1 MLWMFYLSKEKT
13 KSMSLIDLL
22 DILVCILESIS
33 IDFIEELLRSD
44 NCNMILV
51 TIIISTNIHIS
62 SYWNIHFQF

>member
-1 MLWMFYLSKEKT
+1 MFYLSKEKT

-62 SYWNIHFQF
+62 SY